1 MTRYTNKHYHLDMIS
16 QRKLDEIV
24 LSAVTYI
31 ERKKDKSMRPYV
43 KTIASFI
50 MGAKT
55 SPFYPFFQRHKDVCG
70 AVKRISE
77 EVVLDSLLRLER
89 QKKLNKELS
98 NSGKYA
104 FSLVNKKQKTNKTN
118 SSKTTRSKITKFEK
132 NGYFLIFNPY
142 TSETKHVGKIQS
154 FNKREKIIVDAS
166 TGRKYDAEVAKPIS
180 KEEYHTISKQ
190 LKNELPNKTK
200 GKRNVKNSTKQKEE
214 SGEVVFFYESC
225 KDSEKKIL
233 RQFKKVVEN
242 LLPDHELQNNR
253 STYGFAPIEFDGEFP
268 KKRCWITRDKDSR
281 KLVLK
286 FKKTPDSSEKQLPLN
301 SDRQVTEA
309 LRQLRVAYSTSAQD
323 IDEVVNRIKNKDSFN
338 DYHTNNLKDIVLMP
352 HQKAGVELS
361 DEYNRFAYFYDT
373 GTGKTIMALEIMA
386 RKHSLNRAR
395 FLVVAPKALIKSAWM
410 EDSRHFKNIKLL
422 PLSKNITK
430 EDYAR
435 IYDEWEIMDGRSR
448 LLTDEEGNLLDK
460 ISLKFINE
468 DLLPELKRRAD
479 HFIINIDSIRQP
491 KEGNKLLKEIKC
503 DGLIID
509 ESVIIKNRDSGN
521 AIRMRVFAKKMKY
534 VYLLSGKPAPNS
546 TIEYF
551 SQMELV
557 DHETFN
563 MTYGAFVSKY
573 YKTVGYNRLVDKND
587 STKKEVAKMVAN
599 RSIIVAKEDCIELPP
614 AMHKKIGV
622 ELDDDTKRFYKNVME
637 NFVAEI
643 IDMEGKKIRVN
654 QLSKFSSIMKLREIA
669 SGFYLNKN
677 NSYCINKHKVEAIKD
692 LVHEIGYD
700 QFGNRNKVLIWCTFK
715 YEIETLE
722 KELREDGYKVV
733 TAYSDTGRYL
743 DDNISEF
750 KNGDADIMIA
760 HPQTLRYG
768 VTFIKCHYCIY
779 SSMSYSLNDYK
790 QSHDRIYRNGQKELC
805 IFYHMLSEDTIDE
818 NIYKVVI
825 DKANKSK
832 IFEALVKSAS
842 KHGIS
847 REDIYKALSVNAEI
861 KNIVT
866 NKKEL
871 EDYASV

>member
-1 MTRYTNKHYHLDMIS
+1 MIS

-50 MGAKT
+50 MGAKM

-70 AVKRISE
+70 TVKRISE

-132 NGYFLIFNPY
+132 NSYFLIFNPY

-253 STYGFAPIEFDGEFP
+253 STYGFAPIEYDGEFP
-268 KKRCWITRDKDSR
+268 KKRCWITRDKESR
-281 KLVLK
+281 KLILK
-286 FKKTPDSSEKQLPLN
+286 FKKEPESSEKQLPLYN
-301 SDRQVTEA
+301 DRQVTEA
-309 LRQLRVAYSTSAQD
+309 IRQLRVAYSTSAQD
-323 IDEVVNRIKNKDSFN
+323 IEAIVNRIKNKDTFS
-338 DYHTNNLKDIVLMP
+338 DYLTDNLKDITLMP

-361 DEYNRFAYFYDT
+361 NEYNRFAYFYDT

-386 RKHSLNRAR
+386 KKHSLNNAR

-410 EDSRHFKNIKLL
+410 EDSLHFKGIKLL

-435 IYDEWEIMDGRSR
+435 IYDEWELMNGKRRIF
-448 LLTDEEGNLLDK
+448 TDEDGNLLDK
-460 ISLKFINE
+460 IPLDFLNE
-468 DLLPELKRRAD
+468 ELIPDLMKRAD
-479 HFIINIDSIRQP
+479 HFIINIDAIRQP
-491 KEGNKLLKEIKC
+491 KDGNKLLKQVNC

-551 SQMELV
+551 SQMEIV
-557 DHETFN
+557 DPDTFN
-563 MTYGAFVSKY
+563 MTFNAFVSKY
-573 YKTVGYNRLVDKND
+573 YKTVGYNKLVDKND
-587 STKKEVAKMVAN
+587 STRKEVAKMVAN

-622 ELDDDTKRFYKNVME
+622 ELDDATKDFYKDVME
-637 NFVAEI
+637 NFVTEI
-643 IDMEGKKIRVN
+643 IDMEGKKVRVN
-654 QLSKFSSIMKLREIA
+654 QLSRLASIMKLREIA
-669 SGFYLNKN
+669 SGFYLNED
-677 NSYCINKHKVEAIKD
+677 NSYRINKHKVNAIKD
-692 LVHEIGYD
+692 LVEEIGYD
-700 QFGNRNKVLIWCTFK
+700 QYGKHNKILIWCTFK
-715 YEIETLE
+715 YEIKILE
-722 KELREDGYKVV
+722 AELRKDGYKVV
-733 TAYSDTGRYL
+733 TAYSETGRML
-743 DDNISEF
+743 DNNIRDF

-760 HPQTLRYG
+760 HPQTLKYG
-768 VTFIKCHYCIY
+768 VTFVKCHYCIY
-779 SSMSYSLNDYK
+779 SSMSYSYDDYK

-805 IFYHMLSEDTIDE
+805 IFYHMLSENTIDE
-818 NIYKVVI
+818 NIYRVVV
-825 DKANKSK
+825 DKSNRSK
-832 IFEALVKSAS
+832 IFESLVKSAS
-842 KHGIS
+842 KHGIK
-847 REDIYKALSVNAEI
+847 REIIDKALRVNAEI
-861 KNIVT
+861 KNAVT
-866 NKKEL
+866 SKKEL
-871 EDYASV
+871 DDYSA